1 MIQILPFYLEF
12 FILVELRQVKIMKRH
27 LVYLLI
33 YLKKIMHWQ
42 YFVGMCYESEYGVTK
57 NEKLA
62 FEYYEKVANK
72 DYDAGQLDLGFVM
85 PMELVLKKIQKWL
98 LNGLRK
104 LPTTGI

>member
-1 MIQILPFYLEF
+1 
-12 FILVELRQVKIMKRH
+12 
-27 LVYLLI
+27 
-33 YLKKIMHWQ
+33 MHWQ

-62 FEYYEKVANK
+62 FEYYEKMANK

-98 LNGLRK
+98 LNGMRNLQIM
-104 LPTTGI
+104 GI